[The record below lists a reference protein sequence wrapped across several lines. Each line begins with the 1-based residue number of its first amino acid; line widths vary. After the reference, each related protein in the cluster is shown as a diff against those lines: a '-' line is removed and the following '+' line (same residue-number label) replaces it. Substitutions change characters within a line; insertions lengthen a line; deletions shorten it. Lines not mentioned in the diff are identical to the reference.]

1 VNNFWKCLSHASTV
15 AVEGDVEAN
24 YHLKPRSLP
33 MKTLRFFA
41 LALVSAGLFSSI
53 ILADD
58 TQQPPAKNT
67 QKGIATSG
75 KLSEEEMAKQP
86 PLPKKE
92 SVSRLHTLLNETKV
106 TFERRMDT
114 KANVEFFVISEF
126 GYDNFTFD
134 IEESASKRY
143 FWIVFPCGKAPES
156 GMPAEAMAKLL
167 GENGKMSTAY
177 FSYNAKSRH
186 VSLKMPISTAG
197 MDAAALKRELNTLAK
212 YASET
217 RSLWDPLNWNKLVEK
232 E

>member
-1 VNNFWKCLSHASTV
+1 
-15 AVEGDVEAN
+15 
-24 YHLKPRSLP
+24 

-41 LALVSAGLFSSI
+41 LTLVSAGLFSTI
-53 ILADD
+53 TLADD
-58 TQQPPAKNT
+58 PV
-67 QKGIATSG
+67 KGLSGSGSSG
-75 KLSEEEMAKQP
+75 KLSLEEIAKLP
-86 PLPKKE
+86 PLPRKETASKE
-92 SVSRLHTLLNETKV
+92 SVSRLHKLLTETKV

-156 GMPAEAMAKLL
+156 GMPAEVMTKLL

-177 FSYNAKSRH
+177 FSYDLKTRR
-186 VSLKMPISTAG
+186 VQLKMPLATAG
-197 MDAAALKRELNTLAK
+197 MDAAALKREFNTLAK

-217 RSLWDPLNWNKLVEK
+217 RSLWDPMNWNKMVEK

>member
-1 VNNFWKCLSHASTV
+1 
-15 AVEGDVEAN
+15 
-24 YHLKPRSLP
+24 

-41 LALVSAGLFSSI
+41 LALVSAGLFSTI
-53 ILADD
+53 TLADE
-58 TQQPPAKNT
+58 TQQPPVKNA
-67 QKGIATSG
+67 QKSVATTG
-75 KLSEEEMAKQP
+75 KLSEEEMAKLP
-86 PLPKKE
+86 PLPRKE
-92 SVSRLHTLLNETKV
+92 SVSRLHSLLTEAKV

-156 GMPAEAMAKLL
+156 GMPAEVMTKLL

-177 FSYNAKSRH
+177 FSYDSKSRRIQ
-186 VSLKMPISTAG
+186 LKMPLATAG

-217 RSLWDPLNWNKLVEK
+217 RTLWDPMNWNKMVEK

>member
-1 VNNFWKCLSHASTV
+1 
-15 AVEGDVEAN
+15 
-24 YHLKPRSLP
+24 

-53 ILADD
+53 TLADD
-58 TQQPPAKNT
+58 PIKEVIRPSS
-67 QKGIATSG
+67 SG
-75 KLSEEEMAKQP
+75 KLSEEEMAKLP

-92 SVSRLHTLLNETKV
+92 SGSRLQKLLTETKV
-106 TFERRMDT
+106 TFERRVDT
-114 KANVEFFVISEF
+114 KVNAEFFVISEF

-156 GMPAEAMAKLL
+156 GMPAEVMTKLL

-177 FSYNAKSRH
+177 FSYDSKSRRIQ
-186 VSLKMPISTAG
+186 LKMPLATAG

-217 RSLWDPLNWNKLVEK
+217 RSLWDPLNWNKMAEK